1 MALRLNAM
9 EEHIPRSPPVTHEA
23 LWTIWSSCNG
33 TKYIRE
39 FWYGCPGGRSFF
51 AKGKPRADCER
62 ETSGSELWTVHKFF
76 SPNYFFQEKRKL
88 FSRIWGARL
97 PRMNR
102 GNSWIH
108 QESFQRVITYSKSLF
123 GPYLGTLVTF
133 LFASLR
139 PSPAAWLVSLSRNA
153 TSLRDIER
161 ARSGLATPRPLHCK
175 TKWEQKQPNEIQVF
189 FSFIYLQFIVGIH
202 H

>member
-9 EEHIPRSPPVTHEA
+9 EEHIPRFLHR
-23 LWTIWSSCNG
+23 LF
-33 TKYIRE
+33 TKHSGQYDLHVMAQSISQK
-39 FWYGCPGGRSFF
+39 PGGRSFF
-51 AKGKPRADCER
+51 AKGKPRADCKR

-102 GNSWIH
+102 GNSWMSWIH

-123 GPYLGTLVTF
+123 GPYLGILVTF
-133 LFASLR
+133 FLLASLR

-161 ARSGLATPRPLHCK
+161 ARTGLATPRPLHYK
-175 TKWEQKQPNEIQVF
+175 TKRTRTKTTKLKSRY
-189 FSFIYLQFIVGIH
+189 FSVLFIYSSS
-202 H
+202 